1 MSVEH
6 DPKKDAANRRKHG
19 VSLSE
24 GDGVTDDPFVL
35 TLEDES
41 SPGEQRFI
49 ALGRNILGK
58 LRLVVYTY
66 RGDDV
71 RLISVRLPDAKQA
84 RAYEQGT

>member
-1 MSVEH
+1 MAIEF

-19 VSLSE
+19 ISLSE

-41 SPGEQRFI
+41 SREEQRFI
-49 ALGRNILGK
+49 ALGRNIFGQ

-66 RGDDV
+66 RGEVV
-71 RLISVRLPDAKQA
+71 RLISVRRPDAKQA
-84 RAYEQGT
+84 KAYEQGT

>member
-1 MSVEH
+1 MSTEY
-6 DPKKDAANRRKHG
+6 DPKKDTANRRKHG
-19 VSLSE
+19 ISLSE

-41 SPGEQRFI
+41 SQDERRFI
-49 ALGRNILGK
+49 ALGRNILGQ

-66 RGDDV
+66 RGDNV
-71 RLISVRLPDAKQA
+71 RLISVRRPDAKQV